1 MKEALSLLGALLV
14 TLLVLIGAY
23 FFTRWAANSSLL
35 TGGGFAR
42 GSGRLHVLD
51 RLSLGKDHSL
61 LVVQVGER
69 YFLLGCSPSG
79 LTSLCELTAQE
90 AEAWNTQT
98 SGDLS
103 SQRTMPDFGVML
115 RRMRDKDTV
124 EKR

>member
-1 MKEALSLLGALLV
+1 MKETLSLLGALLV
-14 TLLVLIGAY
+14 TLLVLAGAY
-23 FFTRWAANSSLL
+23 LFTRWAAGSNFLI
-35 TGGGFAR
+35 GGGFAR

-51 RLSLGKDHSL
+51 RLILGKDHSL

-79 LTSLCELTAQE
+79 LSSLCELTPQE
-90 AEAWNTQT
+90 GETWNTQVPN
-98 SGDLS
+98 DHS

-115 RRMRDKDTV
+115 RRMREKDTV

>member
-35 TGGGFAR
+35 TGGGFSR

-79 LTSLCELTAQE
+79 LNSLCELTAQE

-103 SQRTMPDFGVML
+103 SQRAMPDFGVML

>member
-1 MKEALSLLGALLV
+1 MKETLSLLGALLV
-14 TLLVLIGAY
+14 ILLVLVGAY
-23 FFTRWAANSSLL
+23 FFTRWAASSSLFF
-35 TGGGFAR
+35 GGGIGR
-42 GSGRLHVLD
+42 SSGRLHVLD
-51 RLSLGKDHSL
+51 RLNLGRDYAL

-69 YFLLGCSPSG
+69 YLLLGCSPSG

-90 AEAWNTQT
+90 GEAWSTQT

-103 SQRTMPDFGVML
+103 SQRTMPDFGTML